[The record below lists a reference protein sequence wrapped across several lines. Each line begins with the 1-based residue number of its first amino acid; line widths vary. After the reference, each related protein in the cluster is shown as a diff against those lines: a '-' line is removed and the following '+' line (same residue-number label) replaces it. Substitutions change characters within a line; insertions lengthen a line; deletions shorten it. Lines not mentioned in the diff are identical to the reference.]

1 MPTFIQEKLEMARKE
16 AAALAVIAEGEEGKV
31 EPQATDESSPTK
43 EEAKKEEST
52 QEKSSEITKEEAIE
66 KESHSEEPSDEVIGK
81 EESPKEEPSKEEDSN
96 ERSETPDKSTAS
108 SQPSATNTNTTI
120 SKEQNSSE
128 EPKLVSETKQE
139 TESKRPLPGPV
150 ITSAERSKA
159 LAQSRLLLQ
168 QTVASISEMC
178 QLDAKK
184 DQNYREVM
192 VETSENQKIWKDQ
205 SEKKGGYGFF
215 QKKYDSTIEQ
225 SDDFKKFME
234 RKVREKEE
242 LSNRPKPPPGGGQVA
257 DASGSSE
264 GKEGLENGQPIA
276 ALVLHLLEK
285 NRSSKSKKDA
295 KKTVKDTQK
304 KLKKTGSLAQGRGK
318 APENVGN
325 TTSKAEGPKRNRKK
339 RQGGNKKAGKNR
351 SSAAADSNPFPALGP
366 AMILKPGMN

>member
-1 MPTFIQEKLEMARKE
+1 MPAFIQEKLKTAKNAADQLASITEEEKRKKE
-16 AAALAVIAEGEEGKV
+16 AVSQQEG
-31 EPQATDESSPTK
+31 ASK
-43 EEAKKEEST
+43 EQQMSKEESVSKQEGAPEEESVPKQEGAPQEESTPKQEGAPNENDTTLNEDNATSQTPATDAATATVT
-52 QEKSSEITKEEAIE
+52 QESENLLTAQ
-66 KESHSEEPSDEVIGK
+66 
-81 EESPKEEPSKEEDSN
+81 PKP
-96 ERSETPDKSTAS
+96 
-108 SQPSATNTNTTI
+108 
-120 SKEQNSSE
+120 
-128 EPKLVSETKQE
+128 E
-139 TESKRPLPGPV
+139 TESKPPTQPPT

-234 RKVREKEE
+234 RKAKEKEE

-264 GKEGLENGQPIA
+264 GKEGLENGQPMA

-285 NRSSKSKKDA
+285 NRASKSKKDA
-295 KKTVKDTQK
+295 KKPVKETQK
-304 KLKKTGSLAQGRGK
+304 KLKKTGILAQGRGK
-318 APENVGN
+318 ASENV
-325 TTSKAEGPKRNRKK
+325 EGPKRNRKK
-339 RQGGNKKAGKNR
+339 RQAGNKKAGKNR
-351 SSAAADSNPFPALGP
+351 SSAVTESDPFPALNP